1 MGPWKCGW
9 AEKGRGQDVSGQ
21 GTARAVAMH
30 YLLGMKTL
38 TVADGVFWVKGR
50 GWGMKTE
57 PPSVWREHPDMSPSS
72 RGWQHTPARV
82 WVATAFSY

>member
-50 GWGMKTE
+50 GFKL
-57 PPSVWREHPDMSPSS
+57 D
-72 RGWQHTPARV
+72 
-82 WVATAFSY
+82 

>member
-38 TVADGVFWVKGR
+38 PVADGVFWVKGR
-50 GWGMKTE
+50 GWGR
-57 PPSVWREHPDMSPSS
+57 SSLLWQAGNRCMSKGLSS
-72 RGWQHTPARV
+72 
-82 WVATAFSY
+82 AFVV